1 LQGGRLNV
9 DRFSLSL
16 TAIDYTGNGAVQ
28 PVIGEVL
35 IEKIVAGK
43 PEKN

>member
-1 LQGGRLNV
+1 MNLGKVAGRTAE
-9 DRFSLSL
+9 RRSISLSL

-35 IEKIVAGK
+35 
-43 PEKN
+43 